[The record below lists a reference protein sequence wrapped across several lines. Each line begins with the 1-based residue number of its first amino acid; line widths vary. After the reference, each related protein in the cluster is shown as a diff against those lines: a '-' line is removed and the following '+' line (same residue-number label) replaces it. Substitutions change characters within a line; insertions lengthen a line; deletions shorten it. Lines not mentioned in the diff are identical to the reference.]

1 MIDYLAKA
9 IRKLKPTAEFVIT
22 NNDYS
27 TIIWHILDGEAPTQ
41 TEIDAA
47 IEQIKADEKAE
58 VEAKAQAKAA
68 LLAQLG
74 ITEEQAKLLL
84 S

>member
-1 MIDYLAKA
+1 MKKIEKEFNLITGETTITERDETPQEEASRLERAAELA
-9 IRKLKPTAEFVIT
+9 TAT
-22 NNDYS
+22 
-27 TIIWHILDGEAPTQ
+27 AQ
-41 TEIDAA
+41 A
-47 IEQIKADEKAE
+47 
-58 VEAKAQAKAA
+58 EAKATAKAA

>member
-1 MIDYLAKA
+1 MSRPMIRIHDVLTNEVIDREMNDTEFAKYEASLASQATAQAEADAKA
-9 IRKLKPTAEFVIT
+9 T
-22 NNDYS
+22 
-27 TIIWHILDGEAPTQ
+27 
-41 TEIDAA
+41 
-47 IEQIKADEKAE
+47 
-58 VEAKAQAKAA
+58 AKAA

>member
-1 MIDYLAKA
+1 MTKSTRPTVRIHDLELNEVID
-9 IRKLKPTAEFVIT
+9 REMNDAEFAQ
-22 NNDYS
+22 Y
-27 TIIWHILDGEAPTQ
+27 EADQVVQVTAQ
-41 TEIDAA
+41 
-47 IEQIKADEKAE
+47 AE
-58 VEAKAQAKAA
+58 AEARATAKAA